1 MMHRHQRELAFSL
14 THYSLRR
21 GPCQTLRLAVARHSN
36 KLSACRDQL
45 RIYSGRRVYSA
56 LRPSL
61 PEDMSVESD
70 DDSASSFLGE
80 ELNGDAYIRFDGSQK
95 DMSDN
100 EGGNEEESLHRHEVI
115 VVK

>member
-1 MMHRHQRELAFSL
+1 
-14 THYSLRR
+14 
-21 GPCQTLRLAVARHSN
+21 
-36 KLSACRDQL
+36 
-45 RIYSGRRVYSA
+45 
-56 LRPSL
+56 
-61 PEDMSVESD
+61 MSVESD
-70 DDSASSFLGE
+70 DDSVSNFLGE